1 LRPSFDFPNPVT
13 CSLAGP
19 APFAVKQAVIIIA
32 AKKAAMKAGF
42 LVMNGP
48 CESMSAPKFMPDD
61 LW

>member
-1 LRPSFDFPNPVT
+1 
-13 CSLAGP
+13 
-19 APFAVKQAVIIIA
+19 VKQAVIIIA